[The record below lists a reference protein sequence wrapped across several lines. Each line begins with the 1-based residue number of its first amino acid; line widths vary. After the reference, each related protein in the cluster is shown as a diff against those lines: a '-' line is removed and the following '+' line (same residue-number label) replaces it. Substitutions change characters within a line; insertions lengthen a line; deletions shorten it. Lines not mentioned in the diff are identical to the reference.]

1 MHKLG
6 VLGALCVTAQI
17 SFSIATAAAAGIS
30 PLSGVPGPG
39 ALGPDRA
46 VVLVGGMG
54 GGGAGMGGGSAGMGG
69 GGAGMGGGFGGMG
82 GAGMRGGQFGFG
94 DPFLGPS
101 QDFRA
106 GDREPVGRLHLS
118 VHYACA
124 SLPVCRPGLTALKL
138 AAQRCGLR
146 LSRRAEQGPD
156 RIAEAPSRRNR
167 RRSRSLAARSVN
179 RQMLSCR
186 PR

>member
-101 QDFRA
+101 QDSGRA
-106 GDREPVGRLHLS
+106 TENPSGDYTYQCITPARRCPFV
-118 VHYACA
+118 APA
-124 SLPVCRPGLTALKL
+124 SLRSNSLRSGADCVC
-138 AAQRCGLR
+138 
-146 LSRRAEQGPD
+146 PD
-156 RIAEAPSRRNR
+156 GQSKGRIE
-167 RRSRSLAARSVN
+167 
-179 RQMLSCR
+179 
-186 PR
+186 